1 MVSGGR
7 RRGPHDHRL
16 HRAPATRSPR
26 RPPTRRSP
34 RTQRRSVEIDAEIA
48 VDPSRF
54 RVLTGDRPTGN
65 LHLGHYF
72 GTLANRVALQRRGV
86 ETFIVIADYQVIA
99 DRDGVGPIR
108 ERVRS
113 LVTDYLAVGLDP
125 DRTTIFTHS
134 AVPALHQLL
143 LPFLSLVTDA
153 ELRRNPTVKAE
164 HEATGGRP
172 MSGLLLT
179 YPVHQAADILFCK
192 ANLVPVGK
200 DQLPH
205 LEQARVIARRF
216 DQRYGRVDPD
226 TPVFPIPEALLSPAV
241 NLLGIDGHKMSKSR
255 GNAIELAMDA
265 DTTARRVR
273 AAVTDGDR
281 CITYDPVRRPEVANL
296 VLLGALASG
305 REPHDVAADIGRG
318 GGQALKRFVSDAV
331 NEHLAPIRAR
341 RAELARRPGSRP
353 RRPGDRERPRS
364 RDRRGDARRGPRG
377 DAHALRLRRQPLD
390 RRGAGDDRRR
400 QRARQQPG
408 VDERGR
414 RAAPS
419 GSCRR

>member
-1 MVSGGR
+1 MTTDLLAGSGDELAASTSDASLGR
-7 RRGPHDHRL
+7 TT
-16 HRAPATRSPR
+16 ARS
-26 RPPTRRSP
+26 T
-34 RTQRRSVEIDAEIA
+34 EIEAEIA
-48 VDPSRF
+48 IDPSRF
-54 RVLTGDRPTGN
+54 RVLSGDRPTGN

-72 GTLANRVALQRRGV
+72 GTLANRVALQRKGV
-86 ETFIVIADYQVIA
+86 ETFIVIADYQVIS

-108 ERVRS
+108 DRVYS
-113 LVTDYLAVGLDP
+113 LITDYLAIGLDP

-134 AVPALHQLL
+134 AIPALHQLM
-143 LPFLSLVTDA
+143 LPFLSLVRDA

-164 HEATGGRP
+164 HDATDGRP

-205 LEQARVIARRF
+205 LEQARIIARRF

-241 NLLGIDGHKMSKSR
+241 NLLGVDGQKMSKSR
-255 GNAIELAMDA
+255 HNAIDLAMDA
-265 DTTARRVR
+265 DTTARQVR

-281 CITYDPVRRPEVANL
+281 HITYDPARRPEVSNL

-305 REPHDVAADIGRG
+305 REPHDVAAEIG
-318 GGQALKRFVSDAV
+318 GGGASALKRFVSDAV

-341 RAELARRPGSRP
+341 RAEIAADPDLVRDVLAAGNTRASATA
-353 RRPGDRERPRS
+353 E
-364 RDRRGDARRGPRG
+364 AT
-377 DAHALRLRRQPLD
+377 LD
-390 RRGAGDDRRR
+390 
-400 QRARQQPG
+400 
-408 VDERGR
+408 ET
-414 RAAPS
+414 RAAMQM
-419 GSCRR
+419 RYD